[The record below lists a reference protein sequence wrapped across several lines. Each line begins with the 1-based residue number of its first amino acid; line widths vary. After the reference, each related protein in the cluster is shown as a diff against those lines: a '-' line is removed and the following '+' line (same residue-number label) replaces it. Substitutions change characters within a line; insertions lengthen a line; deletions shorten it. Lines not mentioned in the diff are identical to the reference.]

1 MCLSGAHIYS
11 IIKHLRTVGD
21 AFLICDCLWL
31 SESEHQLDNLRT
43 EQDEDGNYLC
53 QKDAIKETTTN
64 MGDFRLKVFA
74 SVAKNLSFTKASQEL
89 FISQPSVTKHIQELE
104 AAYQTRLF
112 ERKGNSIIL
121 TEAGRVF
128 WEYSKRILEG
138 YSRLEYEM
146 SLLRN
151 VHSGELRLGAST
163 TIAQYVLPPLLAHFA
178 ERFPQITLNLLSGNS
193 AQIEKALTEHR
204 IDLGLVE
211 GNARQQ
217 NLKYTAFMSDEL
229 VAVVNTHS
237 RWSKCDEI
245 EPSELCQI
253 PLVLRER
260 GSGTLDV
267 LLSALGEHHIKLS
280 DLSVRMHLGS
290 TESIKLFIENSDC
303 MGILSIR
310 SINREIF
317 SGKFKVVDINGLS
330 MNREFDFVQL
340 QGQDSGLP
348 TLFMNFCQTHYNH

>member
-1 MCLSGAHIYS
+1 MTIVNYD
-11 IIKHLRTVGD
+11 TPP
-21 AFLICDCLWL
+21 FLICDCLWL
-31 SESEHQLDNLRT
+31 SESEHQLDNLRA

-53 QKDAIKETTTN
+53 QNDAIKETTTN

-245 EPSELCQI
+245 EPSELC
-253 PLVLRER
+253 
-260 GSGTLDV
+260 
-267 LLSALGEHHIKLS
+267 
-280 DLSVRMHLGS
+280 
-290 TESIKLFIENSDC
+290 
-303 MGILSIR
+303 
-310 SINREIF
+310 
-317 SGKFKVVDINGLS
+317 
-330 MNREFDFVQL
+330 
-340 QGQDSGLP
+340 
-348 TLFMNFCQTHYNH
+348 

>member
-1 MCLSGAHIYS
+1 
-11 IIKHLRTVGD
+11 
-21 AFLICDCLWL
+21 
-31 SESEHQLDNLRT
+31 
-43 EQDEDGNYLC
+43 
-53 QKDAIKETTTN
+53 

-217 NLKYTAFMSDEL
+217 NLKYTAFMGDEL

-237 RWSKCDEI
+237 RWRKCDEI
-245 EPSELCQI
+245 EPSELCQF
-253 PLVLRER
+253 PLCCANAVRVHSMCCCQHSANITSNFLTFQSECTWGVPKVLNSLSKTATVWAFCLFALSTAKFFRANLR
-260 GSGTLDV
+260 WSTL
-267 LLSALGEHHIKLS
+267 
-280 DLSVRMHLGS
+280 
-290 TESIKLFIENSDC
+290 TDC
-303 MGILSIR
+303 L
-310 SINREIF
+310 
-317 SGKFKVVDINGLS
+317 
-330 MNREFDFVQL
+330 
-340 QGQDSGLP
+340 
-348 TLFMNFCQTHYNH
+348 

>member
-1 MCLSGAHIYS
+1 
-11 IIKHLRTVGD
+11 
-21 AFLICDCLWL
+21 
-31 SESEHQLDNLRT
+31 
-43 EQDEDGNYLC
+43 
-53 QKDAIKETTTN
+53 

-138 YSRLEYEM
+138 HSRLEYEM

-229 VAVVNTHS
+229 VAVVKYT
-237 RWSKCDEI
+237 
-245 EPSELCQI
+245 Q
-253 PLVLRER
+253 PLE
-260 GSGTLDV
+260 
-267 LLSALGEHHIKLS
+267 
-280 DLSVRMHLGS
+280 
-290 TESIKLFIENSDC
+290 
-303 MGILSIR
+303 
-310 SINREIF
+310 
-317 SGKFKVVDINGLS
+317 
-330 MNREFDFVQL
+330 
-340 QGQDSGLP
+340 
-348 TLFMNFCQTHYNH
+348 

>member
-1 MCLSGAHIYS
+1 
-11 IIKHLRTVGD
+11 
-21 AFLICDCLWL
+21 
-31 SESEHQLDNLRT
+31 
-43 EQDEDGNYLC
+43 
-53 QKDAIKETTTN
+53 

-253 PLVLRER
+253 PLCCANAVRVHSMCCCRHSANITSNFLTFQSECTWGVPKVLNSLSKTATAWAFCLFALSTAKFFRANLR
-260 GSGTLDV
+260 WSTL
-267 LLSALGEHHIKLS
+267 
-280 DLSVRMHLGS
+280 
-290 TESIKLFIENSDC
+290 TDC
-303 MGILSIR
+303 L
-310 SINREIF
+310 
-317 SGKFKVVDINGLS
+317 
-330 MNREFDFVQL
+330 
-340 QGQDSGLP
+340 
-348 TLFMNFCQTHYNH
+348 

>member
-1 MCLSGAHIYS
+1 
-11 IIKHLRTVGD
+11 
-21 AFLICDCLWL
+21 
-31 SESEHQLDNLRT
+31 
-43 EQDEDGNYLC
+43 
-53 QKDAIKETTTN
+53 

-280 DLSVRMHLGS
+280 DLSV
-290 TESIKLFIENSDC
+290 
-303 MGILSIR
+303 
-310 SINREIF
+310 
-317 SGKFKVVDINGLS
+317 
-330 MNREFDFVQL
+330 
-340 QGQDSGLP
+340 
-348 TLFMNFCQTHYNH
+348 